1 MSLVNLKSIFQEE
14 LEQRT
19 ADYKSNRVDN
29 VVNTKFDY
37 NKNSSISQ
45 TYGFDASMQIR
56 GGRDNPLLD
65 SVLRGRVYEPLR
77 FSQNFEN
84 NNLFVKPETGEI
96 EEQIYK
102 TQTFDPRS
110 TTPKEGTLYFNT
122 NKSFNPA
129 TNPTDFSTAIGNNE
143 LPFTPL
149 TELGGQFK
157 ENLSWENLYNSN
169 HSPKDNAS
177 YKGNPPVNYGP
188 NVSRGNLNIRS
199 TTDGRFGF
207 GGSSRTSVISAV
219 GKLIGQVPFLDGDV
233 TQFLQDTG
241 KEPYIVSNIGD
252 GGRLIN
258 SNILGGGLPV
268 ERALTDTARIGKFLT
283 SPAGLL
289 FIGKQNLLGLQQ
301 IPFTTDLNRTQ
312 LDKAGMKD
320 FGAKFNLVYK
330 PFYNPLSSL
339 ISTLGRAGRGPAG
352 LVDKTEPGLAGLLS
366 SVPAL
371 SELGDIIGDVL
382 DAPYPKFQNEIYP
395 EKSQLVQIL
404 EAGRIIDGKAPKSV
418 FDSDL
423 LTTDNSPLQDSQYGD
438 DPTGIFSNPPYPDFN
453 PIDEEENQ
461 LAQRGKTEIKIIDNF
476 NPTSTSPTVQSK
488 FGPNSTG
495 SIEYPDF
502 DASDGDIN
510 TPAGNRGKSFIGESA
525 FNFTPTE
532 RNKNV
537 LNKLGPFEE
546 NETSFPPANSA
557 SAEINNT
564 FNGVDTDGNSLGD
577 KHTLMDLGIGSNI
590 DGTIRYREKLE
601 EAHPND
607 SENGTI
613 EGSENGMPF
622 YFKDMRDGAFIFF
635 RAYLEGLTENISPS
649 WTPTNFIGRSEPV
662 YNYERAERELTMTLK
677 LFAQSKKEL
686 NMIYKKMNKLTS
698 MCYPEYFEDE
708 YGNRMKPPLTKLRL
722 GEMFGTANNELMG
735 FLKSINYTVEQAS
748 PWEYE
753 AGKRVPKFINAT
765 VSYQVIHSSIP
776 NLKTKFYG
784 YIGDW

>member
-19 ADYKSNRVDN
+19 ADYTSNRVDN

-96 EEQIYK
+96 EDQIYK
-102 TQTFDPRS
+102 TQLFDPRS
-110 TTPKEGTLYFNT
+110 TTPKDGTLYFNT

-149 TELGGQFK
+149 SELGGQFK

-169 HSPKDNAS
+169 HSPKDNPS

-188 NVSRGNLNIRS
+188 NVSRGNLNIKS

-219 GKLIGQVPFLDGDV
+219 GKLIGQVPFLEGDV

-320 FGAKFNLVYK
+320 F
-330 PFYNPLSSL
+330 
-339 ISTLGRAGRGPAG
+339 
-352 LVDKTEPGLAGLLS
+352 
-366 SVPAL
+366 
-371 SELGDIIGDVL
+371 
-382 DAPYPKFQNEIYP
+382 
-395 EKSQLVQIL
+395 
-404 EAGRIIDGKAPKSV
+404 
-418 FDSDL
+418 
-423 LTTDNSPLQDSQYGD
+423 
-438 DPTGIFSNPPYPDFN
+438 
-453 PIDEEENQ
+453 
-461 LAQRGKTEIKIIDNF
+461 
-476 NPTSTSPTVQSK
+476 
-488 FGPNSTG
+488 
-495 SIEYPDF
+495 
-502 DASDGDIN
+502 
-510 TPAGNRGKSFIGESA
+510 
-525 FNFTPTE
+525 
-532 RNKNV
+532 
-537 LNKLGPFEE
+537 
-546 NETSFPPANSA
+546 
-557 SAEINNT
+557 
-564 FNGVDTDGNSLGD
+564 
-577 KHTLMDLGIGSNI
+577 
-590 DGTIRYREKLE
+590 TIHYHL
-601 EAHPND
+601 
-607 SENGTI
+607 
-613 EGSENGMPF
+613 
-622 YFKDMRDGAFIFF
+622 
-635 RAYLEGLTENISPS
+635 
-649 WTPTNFIGRSEPV
+649 
-662 YNYERAERELTMTLK
+662 
-677 LFAQSKKEL
+677 
-686 NMIYKKMNKLTS
+686 
-698 MCYPEYFEDE
+698 
-708 YGNRMKPPLTKLRL
+708 
-722 GEMFGTANNELMG
+722 
-735 FLKSINYTVEQAS
+735 
-748 PWEYE
+748 
-753 AGKRVPKFINAT
+753 
-765 VSYQVIHSSIP
+765 
-776 NLKTKFYG
+776 
-784 YIGDW
+784 